1 MIELLYAVLIVFPI
15 SLIFLCIFRD
25 FQKLKLYFYPFHLFL
40 WILLISLKPYKK
52 HYLWNEPDFNPIQ
65 ELPYPPINDINIIYD
80 SNNQVNDIKVA
91 YSNKV
96 YSLIETNEYSKKC
109 INNYFIPQSEACP
122 ITDIIVEFSNSNSS
136 SYSDYE
142 IIEISNGYIYYKRDY
157 NQGKFYDSVRIDN
170 AYSNK
175 YILFGNA
182 FKTIKFSYSFDY
194 QNIETIKRLEGNKL
208 IQPFK
213 NFKNYINITDLIC
226 LFILIASLSFFVMG
240 CEKDNKCNYFKIIDN
255 FLQIILFILYLI
267 RFILFGKVKKFFKEN
282 KDLYTNEHLEF
293 NRAIYFIDYFPK
305 KMSINS
311 FPLALSIVFIF
322 FFLVSLCT
330 YCSNE
335 DNSSNNNEIDNNQ
348 EAKIFFVG
356 FPFFI
361 IYFICFILDIVN
373 DAKIKKIYK
382 NIIDNW
388 NTNPISSIEIS
399 TEKDYEL
406 GHVLSKEK
414 EYKFYSWK
422 NNYFTIKRKS
432 DFNYM
437 NIYSND
443 DNDKKIC
450 GKDSF
455 GNNLYFPQNEEFPIN
470 DIFFENNENIN
481 YPEYKK
487 INLGYNN
494 YLFYSNKK
502 TNKNIIIDIKVGFP
516 NVFLELNPEKTNELC
531 NFMYD
536 KGFYEEIGGKCL
548 KYYKFNTIPFYKEID
563 HWDLYDFLLNPFGL
577 KNINYIGEISLYA
590 LTYQGFNST
599 SNRRNDIIR
608 KYKSKM
614 DDLISLSVVK
624 SIFTSFN
631 IIYFIFFICIL
642 FEICSENKSSV
653 YTSFIFI
660 GLLFF
665 HFIIIISCL
674 SLNVIYVQKIMNRIN
689 NDFIRKR
696 NNYYWIL
703 FIFFLDLFFLIYY
716 ITLTLTRFKDTI
728 KEICSNS
735 YNINNQNNN
744 RDNNNIDNINNSD
757 NNNIDNINNA
767 DNNNIDNINNANNNK
782 INNINNADN
791 DDINN
796 KTDETNEIGGRGNI
810 SNSEENL
817 CIVCCVE
824 TRCIVFGCGHLCC
837 CSNCYN
843 KIKDNDNKCPLCR
856 KTIDNII
863 KMYKI

>member
-1 MIELLYAVLIVFPI
+1 MIELLYAVLIVLPVSI
-15 SLIFLCIFRD
+15 IFFCLFFD
-25 FQKLKLYFYPFHLFL
+25 FQFLKIYFYPFHFFL
-40 WILLISLKPYKK
+40 WILLMSLKPYKK

-80 SNNQVNDIKVA
+80 SNNQVNDIKVS

-122 ITDIIVEFSNSNSS
+122 ITDIIVEYSNSNTS

-142 IIEISNGYIYYKRDY
+142 IIEISNGYIYYKKDY

-194 QNIETIKRLEGNKL
+194 QNVETIKRLEENKL

-213 NFKNYINITDLIC
+213 NFKNYTNITDLIC
-226 LFILIASLSFFVMG
+226 LFILIVSFSFIVMG
-240 CEKDNKCNYFKIIDN
+240 CEGDNKCNYFKIIDN
-255 FLQIILFILYLI
+255 FLQIILFMLYLI
-267 RFILFGKVKKFFKEN
+267 RFILFGKVKNFFKEN
-282 KDLYTNEHLEF
+282 KDLYTNKHLEF

-311 FPLALSIVFIF
+311 FPLALSMVFVF
-322 FFLVSLCT
+322 FSLFSFCKF
-330 YCSNE
+330 CSNE
-335 DNSSNNNEIDNNQ
+335 HLSNNNENDNSQ
-348 EAKIFFVG
+348 QAKIFFVG

-382 NIIDNW
+382 NTIINW
-388 NTNPISSIEIS
+388 NTNPISSIEIN

-406 GHVLSKEK
+406 GHIFSKEK
-414 EYKFYSWK
+414 ESKFYSWK

-455 GNNLYFPQNEEFPIN
+455 GNNLYFPVNEECPIN

-481 YPEYKK
+481 YPEYRKL
-487 INLGYNN
+487 NLGYNN

-516 NVFLELNPEKTNELC
+516 NVLLELNPEKTNELC
-531 NFMYD
+531 NSIYD

-563 HWDLYDFLLNPFGL
+563 HWDLYDFLQNPFGL

-631 IIYFIFFICIL
+631 IIYYLFFICIL
-642 FEICSENKSSV
+642 FENCCINKSCLN
-653 YTSFIFI
+653 TSFLFI

-674 SLNVIYVQKIMNRIN
+674 SLNTIYVQKIMNRIN

-703 FIFFLDLFFLIYY
+703 FMFFLDIFFLVYY
-716 ITLTLTRFKDTI
+716 STLTLVRFKVSI
-728 KEICSNS
+728 KDICSNN
-735 YNINNQNNN
+735 YNINNNNPNNNIDNNN
-744 RDNNNIDNINNSD
+744 RDNNNL
-757 NNNIDNINNA
+757 
-767 DNNNIDNINNANNNK
+767 DNINNANNNN
-782 INNINNADN
+782 INNINNVDN
-791 DDINN
+791 NKQDNIINN
-796 KTDETNEIGGRGNI
+796 TDNNINNRTEDTNEIGGRGNI
-810 SNSEENL
+810 SRSEENL
-817 CIVCCVE
+817 CIVCYVE
-824 TRCIVFGCGHLCC
+824 RTCIVFGCGHLCC
-837 CSNCYN
+837 CSSCYN
-843 KIKDNDNKCPLCR
+843 KIKDKDNRCPLCR
-856 KTIDNII
+856 KPIDNII
-863 KMYKI
+863 QMYNI